1 MATLRTK
8 IHQRTKGPH
17 DEAEEWWYLLVDS
30 RSGRKSVEHEW
41 SHKTN
46 AGTKTMTVE
55 EFLAS
60 NISQEI
66 KDKLHRM
73 LDAGV

>member
-8 IHQRTKGPH
+8 IHQRTKGPYA
-17 DEAEEWWYLLVDS
+17 EAEDWWYLLVDS

-41 SHKTN
+41 SRPTN

-60 NISQEI
+60 DTSPEI
-66 KDKLHRM
+66 KDKLRRM